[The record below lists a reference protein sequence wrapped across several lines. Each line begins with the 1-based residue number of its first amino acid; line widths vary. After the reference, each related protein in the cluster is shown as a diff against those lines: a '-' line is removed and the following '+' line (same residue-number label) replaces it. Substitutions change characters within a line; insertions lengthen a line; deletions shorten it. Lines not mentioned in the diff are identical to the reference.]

1 MILLNLEEMATDSD
15 VSSVQQLVQQA
26 IDLEFATLPPY
37 LYATFSIPDGMNKV
51 ASGLFHSV
59 QGEEM
64 VHMCLAC
71 NIMNAIGG
79 DVQINPPSFPG
90 HLPGDVA
97 KELTVHL
104 YPFSKAAA
112 KQGMDIETPVKP
124 VIAPERMALMSM
136 KTTDQLVTIGEYY
149 EYLKEQLSA
158 LPDDAWHD
166 NRNQITDSQYMQG
179 LIFSISSYEKAAKA
193 IDIIVS
199 EGEGAPEIG
208 SPLDYQ
214 NVLSHYY
221 RFQEIYKNRVW
232 TKADNEVGYVWGDP
246 LGVDWSGVYDAISD
260 PETHDFSTES
270 AEAQT
275 AQQACNLAFTHMV
288 DELQSAFRGDTGD
301 LGNAI
306 QSMLK
311 LQMAATAA
319 LKVPLNNG
327 QVSGPAFKYDAT
339 LLEAQP

>member
-1 MILLNLEEMATDSD
+1 MAMSSLLRSL
-15 VSSVQQLVQQA
+15 
-26 IDLEFATLPPY
+26 
-37 LYATFSIPDGMNKV
+37 LYATFSIPKGKNTV
-51 ASGLFHSV
+51 ASSLLHSV

-79 DVQINPPSFPG
+79 DVQINTPVFPG

-97 KELTVHL
+97 QELTVHL
-104 YPFSKAAA
+104 YPFSPDAA
-112 KQGMDIETPVKP
+112 KQGMDIETPEDP
-124 VIAPERMALMSM
+124 VIAPQRKAMLSSNIDG
-136 KTTDQLVTIGEYY
+136 TIVTIGEYY
-149 EYLKEQLSA
+149 EYVKKQLEA
-158 LPDDAWHD
+158 LPADAWYN
-166 NRNQITDSQYMQG
+166 NRNLSDNQYMQG
-179 LIFSISSYEKAAKA
+179 LIFPISSYEEAAKA

-214 NVLSHYY
+214 YKLSHYY
-221 RFQEIYKNRVW
+221 RFQEIYKNQIL
-232 TKADNEVGYVWGDP
+232 TKADNEVGYEWGDP
-246 LGVDWSGVYDAISD
+246 LGVNWADVYNAISD
-260 PETHDFSTES
+260 PQIHDFSGEP
-270 AEAQT
+270 AAAQA
-275 AQQACNLAFTHMV
+275 AQKACNLAFTQMV
-288 DELQSAFRGDTGD
+288 DELQSAFTGQTGH

-311 LQMAATAA
+311 LQMAALAA

-327 QVSGPAFKYDAT
+327 QVSGPAFKYDSS